1 MNVTEAKLSDITGYT
16 KSQIKHRRQ
25 NNWEMGVHFWK
36 DERNATI
43 YDLEQIEQWQRQ
55 TQMGLI
61 TIGVNAESDGTK
73 EKNERPKS
81 YRTFRTTKLV

>member
-55 TQMGLI
+55 TQQGFI
-61 TIGVNAESDGTK
+61 TNAANVLSDGTK
-73 EKNERPKS
+73 EKPEKTKNTGSGPD
-81 YRTFRTTKLV
+81 FR

>member
-43 YDLEQIEQWQRQ
+43 YDLEQIEKWQRQ
-55 TQMGLI
+55 TQQGLLNLE
-61 TIGVNAESDGTK
+61 GNAEYTGTRAK
-73 EKNERPKS
+73 DANTKS
-81 YRTFRTTKLV
+81 CRTFRTTKLV

>member
-43 YDLEQIEQWQRQ
+43 YDLEQIEKWQRQ
-55 TQMGLI
+55 TQQGLLSLEA
-61 TIGVNAESDGTK
+61 NAEYIGMRG
-73 EKNERPKS
+73 KNVKQKS
-81 YRTFRTTKLV
+81 FHTSHTRKLV